1 MIREAILAYADDL
14 MSVTSS
20 AAAQQ
25 VIADRM
31 SAFCCFAGM
40 EVATNKTEYVAING
54 PRTPPSLRVHGLR
67 WDETI
72 VPCAYD
78 GKDSIK
84 YLGISL
90 PVERDERQSLAW
102 AASMLSTT
110 LKQLGMRAPP
120 LSCKVYVL
128 TAQIIPTV
136 MYRAT
141 KAPWTL
147 AQYRSLDR
155 IISSF
160 YRRIFKVERTFPEAL
175 IYMSLKDCGFGMKWF
190 SDDAQ
195 RLKWS
200 AIQRLLTSK
209 GDSGVAA
216 ANLVER
222 ASRLFSRAS
231 VSSKPVLLTS
241 VFQSAYPSSKA
252 LPLSAMILGSG

>member
-1 MIREAILAYADDL
+1 MASDDGSFLLRRDLGFLSERGIIQGGTESALSWIALYDMLLCVVNEPDGDAIREAILAYADDL
-14 MSVTSS
+14 MSITSS

-40 EVATNKTEYVAING
+40 EIATNKTEYVAING
-54 PRTPPSLRVHGLR
+54 PRAPPSLRVHGLR

-72 VPCAYD
+72 VPCVY
-78 GKDSIK
+78 GKDSVK

-90 PVERDERQSLAW
+90 PVDGDERQSLAW

-110 LKQLGMRAPP
+110 LKQLEMRAAP
-120 LSCKVYVL
+120 LSCKVYVAA
-128 TAQIIPTV
+128 AQIIPTV

-175 IYMSLKDCGFGMKWF
+175 IYMSPKDCGLGMKRF

-200 AIQRLLTSK
+200 AIQRLLTS
-209 GDSGVAA
+209 GGTPA
-216 ANLVER
+216 
-222 ASRLFSRAS
+222 
-231 VSSKPVLLTS
+231 
-241 VFQSAYPSSKA
+241 
-252 LPLSAMILGSG
+252 